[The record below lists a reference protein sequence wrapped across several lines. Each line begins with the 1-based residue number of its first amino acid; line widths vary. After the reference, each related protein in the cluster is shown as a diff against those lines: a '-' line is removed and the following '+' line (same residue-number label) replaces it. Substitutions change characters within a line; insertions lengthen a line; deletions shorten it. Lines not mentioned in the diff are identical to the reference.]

1 MNLVWFKSTDLR
13 IIDNEVLKNAF
24 DNDSNVI
31 LVFCIDPN
39 FFKKLKFGE
48 RKFSDFRLKFL
59 YESILD
65 LYNDIKKNNGH
76 LNIYFDSPE
85 NIIPELV
92 KKYNITEIFHF
103 RDTTNDELTQ
113 LRIIKEKIAFQQ
125 EKQMTKKLSK
135 ETEIKEFWG
144 NTVFH
149 IDDLPFLIENL
160 PSVFTNFR
168 EQLNIKKIR
177 KETNIDVNKL
187 KNSIFDIDNIE
198 ILKKLNSDLN
208 LNLRF
213 KGGETEARKRLN
225 YYFYE
230 KHFLSNYKNTRNN
243 LLGDNF
249 SSKFSPYL
257 AFGNISGKSIVLE
270 IFKYEKNIEKNAS
283 TYWLFFE
290 LIWRDFFRFSSLKY
304 KNSLF
309 QLNGIKNKKLNWI
322 KNNKKTDELFNKW
335 KTGKTG
341 YPYIDANMI
350 ELNKTGYMSNR
361 GRQMVA
367 SFLVKDLK
375 IDWRRGAEYFE
386 SLLIDHDVAS
396 NYGNWNY
403 AAGIGADPREDRYFN
418 VYKQANRYDKTCKF
432 VLNWIPELKD
442 HDTDNII
449 NVNNLNYYPPIV
461 NIKKGYLRF

>member
-24 DNDSNVI
+24 ENDSNVI
-31 LVFCIDPN
+31 LVVCIDPN
-39 FFKKLKFGE
+39 FYKNLKFGE
-48 RKFSDFRLKFL
+48 RKFSDFKLKFL
-59 YESILD
+59 YESVLD
-65 LYNDIKKNNGH
+65 LYHNIKENNGH

-85 NIIPELV
+85 NIIPELIE
-92 KKYNITEIFHF
+92 KYNIENIFHF
-103 RDTTNDELTQ
+103 RDTTSEELTQ
-113 LRIIKEKIAFQQ
+113 LRIIKEKITQS
-125 EKQMTKKLSK
+125 TK
-135 ETEIKEFWG
+135 IKECWG

-149 IDDLPFLIENL
+149 IDDLPFSIEDI
-160 PSVFTNFR
+160 PSVFTHFR
-168 EQLNIKKIR
+168 EQLN
-177 KETNIDVNKL
+177 
-187 KNSIFDIDNIE
+187 
-198 ILKKLNSDLN
+198 LKKLREEKTVDKRKLNKSIIDIENFDLIMEKN
-208 LNLRF
+208 NNLKLNLRF
-213 KGGETEARKRLN
+213 KGGEQEARKRLH

-230 KHFLSNYKNTRNN
+230 NHFLSQYKKTRNN
-243 LLGDNF
+243 LLGNDF

-270 IFKYEKNIEKNAS
+270 IFKYEREIEKNAS

-304 KNSLF
+304 GNKLF
-309 QLNGIKNKKLNWI
+309 QLTGIKNKTLNWK
-322 KNNKKTDELFNKW
+322 KNNRYTENLFNKW
-335 KTGKTG
+335 KSGKTG

-375 IDWRRGAEYFE
+375 IDWRQGAEYFE

-418 VYKQANRYDKTCKF
+418 VYKQASRYDESCKF

-442 HDTDNII
+442 HTPENII
-449 NVNNLNYYPPIV
+449 NVKNLNYCSPIV
-461 NIKKGYLRF
+461 NIKNYFLSSR

>member
-13 IIDNEVLKNAF
+13 IIDNKVLKNAF

-31 LVFCIDPN
+31 LVFCVDPN
-39 FFKKLKFGE
+39 FYKKLKFGE
-48 RKFSDFRLKFL
+48 RKFSDFKLKFL

-65 LYNDIKKNNGH
+65 LYNVIKKNNGH

-92 KKYNITEIFHF
+92 QKYNIEKIFHF
-103 RDTTNDELTQ
+103 RDTTSDELTQ
-113 LRIIKEKIAFQQ
+113 LRIIKEKIAQST
-125 EKQMTKKLSK
+125 KQV
-135 ETEIKEFWG
+135 EIKEYWG

-149 IDDLPFLIENL
+149 IDDLPFSIEEI
-160 PSVFTNFR
+160 PSIFTHFR
-168 EQLNIKKIR
+168 ERLNLKKIR
-177 KETNIDVNKL
+177 QEISVDKTKLNKSIVDIENIDLIMEMNDNL
-187 KNSIFDIDNIE
+187 K
-198 ILKKLNSDLN
+198 

-213 KGGETEARKRLN
+213 KGGEQEARKRLH

-230 KHFLSNYKNTRNN
+230 NHFLSQYKKTRNN
-243 LLGDNF
+243 LLGNDF

-270 IFKYEKNIEKNAS
+270 IFKYEREIEKNAS

-304 KNSLF
+304 GNKLF
-309 QLNGIKNKKLNWI
+309 QLTGIKNKTLNWK
-322 KNNKKTDELFNKW
+322 KNNRYTENLFNKW
-335 KTGKTG
+335 KNGKTG

-418 VYKQANRYDKTCKF
+418 VYKQASRYDESCQF

-442 HDTDNII
+442 HTPENII
-449 NVNNLNYYPPIV
+449 NVKNLNYCRPIV
-461 NIKKGYLRF
+461 NIKNYYLSSR

>member
-13 IIDNEVLKNAF
+13 IIDNEVLKIAF
-24 DNDSNVI
+24 ENDSNVI
-31 LVFCIDPN
+31 LVFCVDPN
-39 FFKKLKFGE
+39 FYKNLKFGE
-48 RKFSDFRLKFL
+48 RKYSDFKLKFL
-59 YESILD
+59 YESALD
-65 LYNDIKKNNGH
+65 LYNDIKENKGH

-92 KKYNITEIFHF
+92 EKYNIEKIFHF
-103 RDTTNDELTQ
+103 RDTTSDELTQ
-113 LRIIKEKIAFQQ
+113 LRIIKEKISQ
-125 EKQMTKKLSK
+125 SYK
-135 ETEIKEFWG
+135 EVEIKEYWG

-149 IDDLPFLIENL
+149 IDDLPFSIEDI
-160 PSVFTNFR
+160 PSVFTHFR
-168 EQLNIKKIR
+168 EQLNLKKIR
-177 KETNIDVNKL
+177 Q
-187 KNSIFDIDNIE
+187 E
-198 ILKKLNSDLN
+198 ITVDKRKLNKSIIDIENFN
-208 LNLRF
+208 LIMEMNNNLKINLRF
-213 KGGETEARKRLN
+213 KGGEQEARKRLD

-230 KHFLSNYKNTRNN
+230 NHFLSQYKKTRNN
-243 LLGDNF
+243 LLGNDF

-270 IFKYEKNIEKNAS
+270 IFKYEREIEKNAS
-283 TYWLFFE
+283 TYWLCFE
-290 LIWRDFFRFSSLKY
+290 LIWRDFFRFSSLKHGN
-304 KNSLF
+304 KLF
-309 QLNGIKNKKLNWI
+309 QLTGIKNKTLNWK
-322 KNNKKTDELFNKW
+322 KNNRYTENLFNKW
-335 KTGKTG
+335 KNGKTG

-418 VYKQANRYDKTCKF
+418 VYKQASRYDESCKF

-442 HDTDNII
+442 HTPENII
-449 NVNNLNYYPPIV
+449 NVKNLNYYSPIV
-461 NIKKGYLRF
+461 TIKNYSLPSR